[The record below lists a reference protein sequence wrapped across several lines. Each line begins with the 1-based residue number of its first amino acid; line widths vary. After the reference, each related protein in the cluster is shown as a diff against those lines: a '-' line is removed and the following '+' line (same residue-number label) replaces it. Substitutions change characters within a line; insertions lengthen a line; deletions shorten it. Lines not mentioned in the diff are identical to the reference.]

1 VARRVLLAEDEI
13 AIALEFEAALRD
25 AGFDVVGPALN
36 AGQAAELASGQRFDA
51 AVMDFGLAQHDPQA
65 VLWPL
70 VATGTPIVLLTGYEQ
85 PMVPSWLP
93 SAELCLKPCSAV
105 DLISKLNQVLSSAQ
119 AVADPKE

>member
-1 VARRVLLAEDEI
+1 VARCVLLAEDEV
-13 AIALEFEAALRD
+13 AIALELEAVLRD

-36 AGQAAELASGQRFDA
+36 AGQAAELAASQTLDA
-51 AVMDFGLAQHDPQA
+51 AVIDFGLAQHDPQA

-85 PMVPSWLP
+85 PTLPSWLP

-105 DLISKLNQVLSSAQ
+105 DLIPS
-119 AVADPKE
+119 